1 MNSLAVNPGSGP
13 RHITFHPNGKYAYVM
28 TELSSEVIVLTYN
41 PAEGAFTEVQY
52 ISTIP
57 AAFDENNQGSAI
69 HISSDGGLYMQAIV
83 VIIVSLFSVWIKTQ
97 VSLHLW
103 NTHLQKEIGQETLY

>member
-1 MNSLAVNPGSGP
+1 M
-13 RHITFHPNGKYAYVM
+13 
-28 TELSSEVIVLTYN
+28 LTYN

-69 HISSDGGLYMQAIV
+69 HISSDGQFVYAGNRGHNSIAV
-83 VIIVSLFSVWIKTQ
+83 FSVDQNSGEPYICG
-97 VSLHLW
+97 
-103 NTHLQKEIGQETLY
+103 THIYRRKLAKRLCIGSY